1 MEVVLFIA
9 IMGVCMSG
17 MMMILSWS
25 ASRTSEGFLQKQA
38 TSLAESMLYE
48 VQLHD
53 FSNPTG
59 GFTGAATLA
68 NRPLFDDVMDYN
80 GFSETADLVS
90 GLSELSG
97 YTIAITVTNSALDN
111 VPSTDAYVIHVD
123 VTDFV
128 GRSFRASGY
137 RTNH

>member
-1 MEVVLFIA
+1 
-9 IMGVCMSG
+9 
-17 MMMILSWS
+17 MILSWS
-25 ASRTSEGFLQKQA
+25 ASRSSEGFLQKQA

-53 FSNPTG
+53 FANPTG
-59 GFTGAATLA
+59 GFAGAATLA
-68 NRPLFDDVMDYN
+68 NRPLFDDMMDYN

-97 YTIAITVTNSALDN
+97 YTVTVTVANSALDN
-111 VPSTDAYVIHVD
+111 IPSTDAFVIHVD

-137 RTNH
+137 RTNY